1 MTPEQRI
8 TAIAWLDTAFAGLQ
22 LTKLYLHGDPM
33 VTQEEAADAVQ
44 HALARVAAAR
54 TLLVASGDDTEG
66 SGT

>member
-33 VTQEEAADAVQ
+33 VTHEQAADAVQ
-44 HALARVAAAR
+44 QALARVAAVR
-54 TLLVASGDDTEG
+54 TLLVASGE
-66 SGT
+66 SHEP